1 MKERAEWKSGE
12 KSRVEEWRKEQIRRV
27 EERAEWV
34 IGVLI
39 VIVPLNKRVWRM
51 ARACCFCE

>member
-1 MKERAEWKSGE
+1 M
-12 KSRVEEWRKEQIRRV
+12 EEWRKEQIKRV

-39 VIVPLNKRVWRM
+39 VIVPLNK
-51 ARACCFCE
+51 